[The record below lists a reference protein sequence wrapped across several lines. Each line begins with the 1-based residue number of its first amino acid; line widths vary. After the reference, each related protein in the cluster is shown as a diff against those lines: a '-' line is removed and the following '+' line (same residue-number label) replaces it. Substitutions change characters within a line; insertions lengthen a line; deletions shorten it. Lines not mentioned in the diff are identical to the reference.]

1 MSQSDIDV
9 DFLEGLSKIINS
21 IEKSADSADSVLI
34 KDGVDHWCPDVQ
46 EWHTADHEPADPPQV
61 HINVAHA
68 EGDDPY
74 KSENMGDE
82 GQELEKIGPLA
93 AVLGGAALG
102 AGGAVASR
110 LLGGGEEKSV
120 DVEKQSTVGN
130 ENIGGGSFGNKDENE
145 GMVVMEDT
153 EKEYDQNTNLPP
165 EMGKRDEGES
175 ISEPFLRRRKISEIG
190 DDIEKQGWTGREGAS
205 AGDPP
210 PGDIT
215 VETGT
220 PPTGVTGMSG
230 AMAKEDVGRYDQP
243 IDMLKIWASVD
254 RELQKEDP
262 NRIVDDLT
270 ILDSFDLD
278 VDLTTDELVEGTLV
292 HKMLTDRSIRPT
304 KEWWEASMNLAKSV
318 EGVSEPGILSAFL
331 YYESDHFAMGDFID
345 ISKLNEVEHTSRGK
359 PQDLEM
365 MPNSSGGDGMAG
377 LGLSAEELHRQS
389 FAGPKDEDCD

>member
-9 DFLEGLSKIINS
+9 DFLEGLHKIINS
-21 IEKSADSADSVLI
+21 IEKSADLADSVLI

-46 EWHTADHEPADPPQV
+46 EWHTADHKPSEPPQV
-61 HINVAHA
+61 HINVADA

-74 KSENMGDE
+74 KSEN
-82 GQELEKIGPLA
+82 
-93 AVLGGAALG
+93 
-102 AGGAVASR
+102 
-110 LLGGGEEKSV
+110 

-130 ENIGGGSFGNKDENE
+130 ENIGGGTFGNKDENE
-145 GMVVMEDT
+145 GMVVLEDT
-153 EKEYDQNTNLPP
+153 EDDGEIEKIVPALAAVGGAIAGGIGQAVQGAAETGANAAAQMSDTDEQKEYDQNTNLPP
-165 EMGKRDEGES
+165 EMGKREEGES
-175 ISEPFLRRRKISEIG
+175 VAEPFLRRRKISEIG
-190 DDIEKQGWTGREGAS
+190 DDIEKQGFGSVA
-205 AGDPP
+205 
-210 PGDIT
+210 
-215 VETGT
+215 T
-220 PPTGVTGMSG
+220 PPSNTNETPEVPQPPQGVTGMTPLTTKS
-230 AMAKEDVGRYDQP
+230 YDQP
-243 IDMLKIWASVD
+243 VDMLKIWASVD

-262 NRIVDDLT
+262 SRIVDDLT
-270 ILDSFDLD
+270 ILESFDLNI
-278 VDLTTDELVEGTLV
+278 DLTTDELVEGTLV
-292 HKMLTDRSIRPT
+292 HKMLTNRSIRPT

-318 EGVSEPGILSAFL
+318 EGVAEPGILSAFL

>member
-110 LLGGGEEKSV
+110 LLGGEEKSA

-130 ENIGGGSFGNKDENE
+130 ENIGGGSFVNKDENE

-165 EMGKRDEGES
+165 EMGKRDAGDS
-175 ISEPFLRRRKISEIG
+175 VAEPFLRRRKISEIG
-190 DDIEKQGWTGREGAS
+190 DDIEKQGWGRA
-205 AGDPP
+205 P
-210 PGDIT
+210 
-215 VETGT
+215 T
-220 PPTGVTGMSG
+220 PPSNTSSSDTEPGKPPQGVTGVQDFTDLV
-230 AMAKEDVGRYDQP
+230 KEYVTSFDQP
-243 IDMLKIWASVD
+243 VDMLKIWASVD

-292 HKMLTDRSIRPT
+292 YKMLTDRSIRPT

>member
-9 DFLEGLSKIINS
+9 DFLEGLHKIINS

-110 LLGGGEEKSV
+110 LLGGEEKSA

-165 EMGKRDEGES
+165 EMGKRDAGDS
-175 ISEPFLRRRKISEIG
+175 VAEPFLRRRKISEIG
-190 DDIEKQGWTGREGAS
+190 DDIEKQGWGRA
-205 AGDPP
+205 P
-210 PGDIT
+210 
-215 VETGT
+215 T
-220 PPTGVTGMSG
+220 PPSNTSSSDTEPGKPPQGVTGVQDFTDLV
-230 AMAKEDVGRYDQP
+230 KEYVTSFDQP
-243 IDMLKIWASVD
+243 VDMLKIWASVD

-292 HKMLTDRSIRPT
+292 YKMLTDRSIRPT

>member
-110 LLGGGEEKSV
+110 LLGGEEKSA

-165 EMGKRDEGES
+165 EMGKRDAGDS
-175 ISEPFLRRRKISEIG
+175 VAEPFLRRRKISEIG
-190 DDIEKQGWTGREGAS
+190 DDIEKQGWGRA
-205 AGDPP
+205 P
-210 PGDIT
+210 
-215 VETGT
+215 T
-220 PPTGVTGMSG
+220 PPSNTSSSDTEPGKPPQGVTGVQDFTDLV
-230 AMAKEDVGRYDQP
+230 KEYVTSFDQP
-243 IDMLKIWASVD
+243 VDMLKIWASVD

-304 KEWWEASMNLAKSV
+304 KEWWEGSMNLAKSV

-331 YYESDHFAMGDFID
+331 YYESDYFAMGDFID

-365 MPNSSGGDGMAG
+365 MPNSSGGDGMPG

>member
-9 DFLEGLSKIINS
+9 DFLEGLHKIINS

-61 HINVAHA
+61 HINVADA
-68 EGDDPY
+68 KGDDPY
-74 KSENMGDE
+74 KSEN
-82 GQELEKIGPLA
+82 
-93 AVLGGAALG
+93 
-102 AGGAVASR
+102 
-110 LLGGGEEKSV
+110 

-130 ENIGGGSFGNKDENE
+130 ENQGGGTFGNKDSNK
-145 GMVVMEDT
+145 GMVVMENTD
-153 EKEYDQNTNLPP
+153 KEYDQNTNLPP
-165 EMGKRDEGES
+165 EMGKREEGES
-175 ISEPFLRRRKISEIG
+175 VAEPFLRRRKIADLG
-190 DDIEKQGWTGREGAS
+190 DDVEKQYSNTGSES
-205 AGDPP
+205 
-210 PGDIT
+210 
-215 VETGT
+215 VST
-220 PPTGVTGMSG
+220 PPSTGDTGSGEFSTMTPPSGVTGQAPISG
-230 AMAKEDVGRYDQP
+230 TSGSTIVRSYDQP
-243 IDMLKIWASVD
+243 VDMLKIWASVD

-262 NRIVDDLT
+262 SRIVDDLT

-278 VDLTTDELVEGTLV
+278 IDLTTDELVEGTLV

-318 EGVSEPGILSAFL
+318 EGVAEPGILSAFL

>member
-9 DFLEGLSKIINS
+9 DFLEGLHKIINS

-110 LLGGGEEKSV
+110 LLGGEEKSA

-165 EMGKRDEGES
+165 EMGKRDAGDS
-175 ISEPFLRRRKISEIG
+175 VAEPFLRRRKIS
-190 DDIEKQGWTGREGAS
+190 
-205 AGDPP
+205 
-210 PGDIT
+210 
-215 VETGT
+215 
-220 PPTGVTGMSG
+220 
-230 AMAKEDVGRYDQP
+230 
-243 IDMLKIWASVD
+243 
-254 RELQKEDP
+254 
-262 NRIVDDLT
+262 
-270 ILDSFDLD
+270 
-278 VDLTTDELVEGTLV
+278 
-292 HKMLTDRSIRPT
+292 
-304 KEWWEASMNLAKSV
+304 
-318 EGVSEPGILSAFL
+318 
-331 YYESDHFAMGDFID
+331 
-345 ISKLNEVEHTSRGK
+345 
-359 PQDLEM
+359 
-365 MPNSSGGDGMAG
+365 
-377 LGLSAEELHRQS
+377 
-389 FAGPKDEDCD
+389 

>member
-1 MSQSDIDV
+1 MSQSDVDV
-9 DFLEGLSKIINS
+9 DFLDGLAKIIDS
-21 IEKSADSADSVLI
+21 IEKSAGESADSVLL
-34 KDGVDHWCPDVQ
+34 KDDVDHWCPDVQ
-46 EWHTADHEPADPPQV
+46 EWHTADHNPAEPPQV
-61 HINVAHA
+61 HINVADA
-68 EGDDPY
+68 KGDDPY
-74 KSENMGDE
+74 KSEN
-82 GQELEKIGPLA
+82 
-93 AVLGGAALG
+93 
-102 AGGAVASR
+102 S
-110 LLGGGEEKSV
+110 
-120 DVEKQSTVGN
+120 VEKQSTVGN
-130 ENIGGGSFGNKDENE
+130 ENVGGGTFGNKDENE

-153 EKEYDQNTNLPP
+153 EKEYDQNTNLPA
-165 EMGKRDEGES
+165 EMGKRDKGDS
-175 ISEPFLRRRKISEIG
+175 VAEPFLRGRKVAEIG
-190 DDIEKQGWTGREGAS
+190 DDVEKQYTNTGAESVS
-205 AGDPP
+205 ALPSMGDTGDGEFSEMSPP
-210 PGDIT
+210 K
-215 VETGT
+215 
-220 PPTGVTGMSG
+220 GVTGLASATGDSG
-230 AMAKEDVGRYDQP
+230 SSIVRSYDQP
-243 IDMLKIWASVD
+243 LDMLKIWASVD

-262 NRIVDDLT
+262 SRIVDDLT

-389 FAGPKDEDCD
+389 FVDGPGDEDCDK

>member
-34 KDGVDHWCPDVQ
+34 KDDVDHWCPDVQ
-46 EWHTADHEPADPPQV
+46 EWHTADHKPSEPPQV
-61 HINVAHA
+61 HINVADA

-74 KSENMGDE
+74 KSENG
-82 GQELEKIGPLA
+82 
-93 AVLGGAALG
+93 
-102 AGGAVASR
+102 
-110 LLGGGEEKSV
+110 
-120 DVEKQSTVGN
+120 VEKQSTVGN
-130 ENIGGGSFGNKDENE
+130 ENIGGGTFGNKDENE
-145 GMVVMEDT
+145 GMVVLEDT

-165 EMGKRDEGES
+165 EMGKREEGDS
-175 ISEPFLRRRKISEIG
+175 VAEPFLRGRKIADLG
-190 DDIEKQGWTGREGAS
+190 DDIEKQT
-205 AGDPP
+205 DF
-210 PGDIT
+210 
-215 VETGT
+215 T
-220 PPTGVTGMSG
+220 PPFEIGQPPEGVTGVEKS
-230 AMAKEDVGRYDQP
+230 YDQP
-243 IDMLKIWASVD
+243 VDMLKIWASVD

-262 NRIVDDLT
+262 SRIVDDLT
-270 ILDSFDLD
+270 ILESFDLD

-292 HKMLTDRSIRPT
+292 HKMLTNRSIRPT

-331 YYESDHFAMGDFID
+331 YYESDYFSMGDFID

-389 FAGPKDEDCD
+389 FKDRPGDEDCDK

>member
-110 LLGGGEEKSV
+110 LLGGEEKSA

-165 EMGKRDEGES
+165 EMGKRDAGDS
-175 ISEPFLRRRKISEIG
+175 VAEPFLRRRKISEIG
-190 DDIEKQGWTGREGAS
+190 DDIEKQGWGRA
-205 AGDPP
+205 P
-210 PGDIT
+210 
-215 VETGT
+215 T
-220 PPTGVTGMSG
+220 PPSNTSSSDTEPGKPPQGVTGVQDFTDLV
-230 AMAKEDVGRYDQP
+230 KEYVTSFDQP
-243 IDMLKIWASVD
+243 VDMLKIWASVD

-292 HKMLTDRSIRPT
+292 YKMLTDRSIRPT